1 MRYFLTGFFILCGM
15 FFGYTQ
21 HQEDIVLNTGT
32 GKIYG
37 TLSFPA
43 SSKNKMVALLIAG
56 SGPTD
61 RDGNNPYMKNN
72 SLKMLS
78 DSLVKH
84 GIAVLRYDK
93 RGVAK
98 SRDSLMKESDL
109 RFETYI
115 RDAEDWIKKLKAGK
129 HFKKVIVVGHS
140 EGSLIGMIAAVN
152 AGADKF
158 ISLEGAGRS
167 ASDVLKEQLANQPQ
181 SIRDMAFPIIDKLV
195 KGDTVGNVPPLL
207 ASLFRP
213 SVQPYIISWFRYDPS
228 EAIKKLNIPVLI
240 VQGTTDIQV
249 PVSDA
254 EILHKNLPQ
263 SELKIIEGMNHILK
277 PSVADR
283 TENLK
288 TYSNPDL
295 PLHPELI
302 PLLVAFI
309 QK

>member
-1 MRYFLTGFFILCGM
+1 
-15 FFGYTQ
+15 
-21 HQEDIVLNTGT
+21 
-32 GKIYG
+32 
-37 TLSFPA
+37 
-43 SSKNKMVALLIAG
+43 
-56 SGPTD
+56 
-61 RDGNNPYMKNN
+61 
-72 SLKMLS
+72 MLS

-228 EAIKKLNIPVLI
+228 EAIKKLNMPVLI